1 MSQPQSDV
9 YAMLESSFK
18 ASPNLRQPKHLPRRS
33 DDYRTYSRAA
43 APLKRDYSYT
53 TQATD
58 DTDSIADS
66 EHNTPLQ
73 SPGALPGADSGL
85 PPTPPTASQDGRT
98 AQMPEQPLHA
108 DSVRNSIISQKS
120 SLSTPVNA
128 RSPPTPDPSP
138 PRTNASN
145 GTNGTTATLERP
157 PIYTY
162 PSSRADSFQTARE
175 DPFSSDREDSRAAT
189 PANDRLSTVEEDRG
203 LGLAFEHDQ
212 HDVTPTNK
220 QGPYF
225 PTTEPVD
232 STVGAEEDK
241 GSQVVED
248 IPDREWNTDLMR
260 NVTVR
265 RKRRTPSST
274 PRKSSAPARIPSP
287 VAKDVEEPAPAVTIV
302 EAASPTPSTRA
313 RRASSL
319 RERVEASHN
328 SPVTPSIENFAHSI
342 GWPSEGR
349 GMTGERQRDNTNKRL
364 STASVASTV
373 VSAYVNITPPRRNPT
388 LRHSGRNMAYRRD
401 YSSPA
406 NLGSETHSNRNSMI
420 SQYDDMPP
428 HRLVHKRTNI
438 ADRSARFSTNSDV
451 GSSRIMSPSLSLRQR
466 TIDSSA
472 HTLAHQESIRN
483 VLQPA
488 ADIVSRHSTVARS
501 GGSYH
506 KRVNSA
512 PEATRRTLSSK
523 PRNFTELRPSESPAP
538 MEDPVK
544 RMSVR
549 APSPPVPAPSPPVR
563 APSPTLSPKPRR
575 TSPTSRKNRRRSQVV
590 TDMKLPANLE
600 NTLPNLPDQG
610 VDGPAERDVFMG
622 ASHPVEETRV
632 PSALT
637 DRVRLLLAARETAE
651 SATLVDSKQNPAT
664 SENLE
669 KFSPL
674 KDTSP
679 HLRQGARP
687 VSWAKR
693 ASLSPEM
700 AVRPILKDRTSTDE
714 VKRRSNASRPD
725 SGDHGR
731 VSFDQSASRSAS
743 RTEEHANARHL
754 YSQSTPF
761 SQFSDTVEVTEA
773 TAVSI
778 YPHNNH
784 SLLVVQQSRGNS
796 LLPEQRQITGNTYL
810 TPQDDREVRSTP
822 SPPFVEAP
830 EAPQQAREEVDEP
843 YPQPTLTF
851 EPSTPPTQFDLP
863 QPDGV
868 ESPLTNP
875 RDPPEPPIIK
885 FIPPTPMEELEN
897 QLVPPPP
904 GPPER
909 SDSHPQRRLS
919 VLQRARRYSDNLI
932 TPLFGRASNNR
943 TRYTSDPFKQHIH
956 RNPSVPS
963 VNEEDGT
970 LHPFWRPRGFWD
982 GFEDGDSEDDS
993 DEDSGLPSGGDTSDI
1008 EDPEPEPLPSRP
1020 RRASTISN
1028 KLKGGFRGSGGF
1040 LIGNSM
1046 GLERAGTNK
1055 RRHHI
1060 TLPPHFRTPRTARH
1074 LASPD
1079 KVIIQ
1084 APTAPLGRH
1093 RSGGIS
1099 KRRSSHDLR
1108 RTNSLPDNVS
1118 TVSIEYEQSRRG
1130 RGSWRQGKSLP
1141 GLKKYHVQYIGISG
1155 VKEKLRERRTEK
1167 RREKIRRSIG
1177 SRYYVDPVGTGSV

>member
-1 MSQPQSDV
+1 MSEPEADV
-9 YAMLESSFK
+9 YAMLESSFQT
-18 ASPNLRQPKHLPRRS
+18 SPNLRQTKRLPLRS

-58 DTDSIADS
+58 DTHSTADS
-66 EHNTPLQ
+66 DHNTPLP
-73 SPGALPGADSGL
+73 SPGLLNGADSGL
-85 PPTPPTASQDGRT
+85 PPTPPTASLDGT
-98 AQMPEQPLHA
+98 SAQMPEPPPLA
-108 DSVRNSIISQKS
+108 DSVRNSLISQKS

-145 GTNGTTATLERP
+145 ASNATNAASATLERP

-175 DPFSSDREDSRAAT
+175 DPFSSDRDDSRSAT

-212 HDVTPTNK
+212 SEVTPTNTK
-220 QGPYF
+220 GPYF
-225 PTTEPVD
+225 PATEHVD
-232 STVGAEEDK
+232 STVGAEEK
-241 GSQVVED
+241 QGSQVIEH

-265 RKRRTPSST
+265 RKRRPDSKS
-274 PRKSSAPARIPSP
+274 PRKPSAPEP
-287 VAKDVEEPAPAVTIV
+287 VAKPVAPVAEPTVEPTAEPAPAVTIV
-302 EAASPTPSTRA
+302 EAASPTPSNRA

-319 RERVEASHN
+319 RKRVEASHN
-328 SPVTPSIENFAHSI
+328 SPPTPSIENFAHSI
-342 GWPSEGR
+342 GWPSEGE
-349 GMTGERQRDNTNKRL
+349 GMSGAKHRDSTNKRL

-373 VSAYVNITPPRRNPT
+373 VSAHVIISPPRRTQT

-401 YSSPA
+401 ISAPSE
-406 NLGSETHSNRNSMI
+406 LGSGSYSNRNSVI
-420 SQYDDMPP
+420 SQYDDVPP
-428 HRLVHKRTNI
+428 RRLVHKRTNI
-438 ADRSARFSTNSDV
+438 ADRSARFSTDSDV
-451 GSSRIMSPSLSLRQR
+451 SSQRIMSPSLSLRSR

-472 HTLAHQESIRN
+472 HTQAHQESIRN

-488 ADIVSRHSTVARS
+488 ADILSRHSTIARS

-512 PEATRRTLSSK
+512 PEPTRRTLSSK
-523 PRNFTELRPSESPAP
+523 PRNFTEILPSESPRPLETAQ
-538 MEDPVK
+538 
-544 RMSVR
+544 
-549 APSPPVPAPSPPVR
+549 PPVVR
-563 APSPTLSPKPRR
+563 APSPTLSPKPHR
-575 TSPTSRKNRRRSQVV
+575 TSPTSRKVRREEPVV
-590 TDMKLPANLE
+590 TDVKLPDSVK
-600 NTLPNLPDQG
+600 NTLPDLPDQG

-622 ASHPVEETRV
+622 ASHPVEDARV

-637 DRVRLLLAARETAE
+637 DRVRRLLAAREIAE
-651 SATLVDSKQNPAT
+651 EATLVVDAKKNPAT

-674 KDTSP
+674 KESEP
-679 HLRQGARP
+679 QRQPSRP
-687 VSWAKR
+687 TSWAKR
-693 ASLSPEM
+693 ASLHQESASLTPDA
-700 AVRPILKDRTSTDE
+700 AVRPVVDDRVYTPE
-714 VKRRSNASRPD
+714 MKRRSQASRPD

-731 VSFDQSASRSAS
+731 VSFDRSASRSAS

-778 YPHNNH
+778 YPHNNN
-784 SLLVVQQSRGNS
+784 SVLVVQQSRGHS
-796 LLPEQRQITGNTYL
+796 LLPEQRQL
-810 TPQDDREVRSTP
+810 QDVREVRTSPT
-822 SPPFVEAP
+822 PPFVDAD
-830 EAPQQAREEVDEP
+830 EAPQEARDETNEP
-843 YPQPTLTF
+843 YSQPTLTF
-851 EPSTPPTQFDLP
+851 EPSTPPMQSALP

-868 ESPLTNP
+868 DSPLENP
-875 RDPPEPPIIK
+875 RDPPEPPKIN
-885 FIPPTPMEELEN
+885 FIPPTPMEELEKE
-897 QLVPPPP
+897 LVPGPP

-932 TPLFGRASNNR
+932 TPLFARASNNR
-943 TRYTSDPFKQHIH
+943 SRYASEAHGHTH

-963 VNEEDGT
+963 VNDEDGT

-982 GFEDGDSEDDS
+982 GFEDGDSES
-993 DEDSGLPSGGDTSDI
+993 DEDEGLPRGGDTSDI
-1008 EDPEPEPLPSRP
+1008 EDPEPEPEPSRP
-1020 RRASTISN
+1020 RRASTLGN

-1040 LIGNSM
+1040 LIGNSL
-1046 GLERAGTNK
+1046 GVERAGTNK
-1055 RRHHI
+1055 RRHHV
-1060 TLPPHFRTPRTARH
+1060 TLPPHFRTPRTAGH
-1074 LASPD
+1074 LAEP

-1084 APTAPLGRH
+1084 APTQPLGRH
-1093 RSGGIS
+1093 RGGGIT

-1108 RTNSLPDNVS
+1108 RTASVPNNMS
-1118 TVSIEYEQSRRG
+1118 TVSFEYEQSRRS

-1155 VKEKLRERRTEK
+1155 VKARLKERRTEK

-1177 SRYYVDPVGTGSV
+1177 SRYYIDPVAPGSTFSR